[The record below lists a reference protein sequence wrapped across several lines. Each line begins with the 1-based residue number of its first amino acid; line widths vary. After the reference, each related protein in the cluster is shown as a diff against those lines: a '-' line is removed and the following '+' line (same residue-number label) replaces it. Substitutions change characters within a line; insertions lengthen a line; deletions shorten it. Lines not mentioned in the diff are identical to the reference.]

1 MKQRKMLVPFLAS
14 FAVLA
19 ACEGSPQGF
28 AQEFEPGEV
37 LPELTT
43 EQKIDRLTGNL
54 NALVFA
60 VLNYAEMHGQSIEE
74 AGRYVGE
81 VSANS
86 WPADATP
93 EFYVAAM
100 NRNHQMFDLRT
111 EVLEVGDDY
120 VKARRDR
127 IQFSDELEEAYQ
139 RMFGYG
145 MSDYK
150 TFYRYIEIGI
160 TSKLGLAITHRVEDE
175 HVVFTVSVSQ

>member
-1 MKQRKMLVPFLAS
+1 MKKQLHYVCTITLAMLVLFS
-14 FAVLA
+14 M
-19 ACEGSPQGF
+19 QGF
-28 AQEFEPGEV
+28 AQNLEPGGV
-37 LPELTT
+37 LPELTV
-43 EQKIDRLTGNL
+43 EQKMDRLTGNL

-60 VLNYAEMHGQSIEE
+60 LLKHAEMHGQSIEE

-100 NRNHQMFDLRT
+100 NLNHQMFDLRT

-127 IQFSDELEEAYQ
+127 IKFSDELEEAYQ

-145 MSDYK
+145 VSDYK
-150 TFYRYIEIGI
+150 TFYRYIEIGV
-160 TSKLGLAITHRVEDE
+160 TSERGLEITHRDEDE
-175 HVVFTVSVSQ
+175 HVEFTVSVRR